1 MEIQAVEQ
9 RAAAVVRNLADEVRA
24 ELARK
29 RLSATDLAGALG
41 LSQGTV
47 GRRLN
52 GETPFNTV
60 ELIITSA
67 FLGLSYTELLNRA
80 TREVL
85 AVAS

>member
-9 RAAAVVRNLADEVRA
+9 RAAEVVRNLADEVRA

>member
-9 RAAAVVRNLADEVRA
+9 RAAEVVRNLADEVRA

-52 GETPFNTV
+52 GETPFNTM